1 MSKLKSTKMFLWED
15 DETKELLKRERVLL
29 KLTKKE
35 KQVKQI
41 DTEEVSI
48 FLKKFKSSLT
58 NGLNDQQ

>member
-35 KQVKQI
+35 K
-41 DTEEVSI
+41 
-48 FLKKFKSSLT
+48 
-58 NGLNDQQ
+58 